1 MLYNSKLQIQI
12 HKNLTFLKNK
22 PNIYIYIY
30 IPMYI
35 LKAFF
40 ITTCDTSETSPP
52 ILYDYL
58 LPVMNGINYHIS
70 GQY

>member
-1 MLYNSKLQIQI
+1 
-12 HKNLTFLKNK
+12 
-22 PNIYIYIY
+22 
-30 IPMYI
+30 MYT

-40 ITTCDTSETSPP
+40 IITCDTSETSPP